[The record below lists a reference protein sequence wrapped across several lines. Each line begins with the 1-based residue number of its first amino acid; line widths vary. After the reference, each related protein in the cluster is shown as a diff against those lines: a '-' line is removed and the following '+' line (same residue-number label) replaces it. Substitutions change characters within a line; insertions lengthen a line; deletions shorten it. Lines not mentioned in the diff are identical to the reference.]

1 MWLGVLSKNTKTMF
15 TYFLQVNLCWLLFYG
30 LYYVLL
36 SRETF
41 FNLNR
46 IYLIISLLAGLAL
59 PFAANWLQTETP
71 LAIPLDSILLPTFVV
86 GIKGQVQE
94 MILPLNASNT
104 EGGYA
109 WNWWTVISTLYF
121 IGVGV
126 MSLRFFHGLFSL
138 FLTFKTANFD
148 KKDGVFVAYTEGVSQ
163 PFSFFNFIFINNK
176 ALQDIDFQNIMQHEK
191 AHAKQGHSFDVV
203 FLELLNIVF
212 WCSPFIYLYKNSLR
226 IVHEYLADAAVLR
239 SVPKKQYGILLIQQS
254 QTGRALALAN
264 PFFSQLK
271 KRIIM
276 MTRNPSK
283 RRALGKYVFALP
295 IFLLLVSFLATPN
308 NAAMTATENMSNK
321 VISKISDS
329 KEPLKKRVEVGTVLE
344 NQALMSETTVSMEEK
359 PIVCLPIGS
368 RKPIIGG
375 EIAKGIFQSIDGL
388 MLHNNTSRQYR
399 ISQFQVYKIA
409 PSGIVSKVLFND
421 GNVLQGTARDLVEKA
436 DYGDEFYFKDI
447 LVSKNF
453 SKDLENFGTLHFSVG
468 DYSRNPDFIDNA
480 FKVTLAGFENGAIDM
495 ALVKQQTQF
504 RLIQPAQK
512 TCDVQSFD
520 AYKTSETGEM
530 TETIHN
536 TGSAFKAPIL
546 KLLKSVEDGDKLFFE
561 NIKTRCPNDVNA
573 QDYPSMAFNI
583 KGKNTS
589 KSLKSDVEKAGL
601 YADLKKYDIDGG
613 SIKGS
618 YGILSPE
625 RAYLYPRGPSSIGAW
640 GKNLSDTTQPL
651 TIVEELPHF
660 VGGQDSM
667 FRWIGRNILY
677 PTTAREK
684 QVEGTVYVGFV
695 VETDGRISEVK
706 VKREPFYPKDTLKMN
721 DINGMQG
728 FKLITSPAEGSLG
741 RETVRMVKAMP
752 KWAPGRDKGKFV
764 RVAYTLPIK
773 FKLE

>member
-1 MWLGVLSKNTKTMF
+1 MF

-41 FNLNR
+41 FKLNR
-46 IYLIISLLAGLAL
+46 IYLIVSLLAGLIL
-59 PFAANWLQTETP
+59 PCAANWLQTETP
-71 LAIPLDSILLPTFVV
+71 LAIPLDSIMLPTFVV

-94 MILPLNASNT
+94 MVLPLNASNT
-104 EGGYA
+104 EGGYV
-109 WNWWTVISTLYF
+109 WNWWTIISTLYF

-126 MSLRFFHGLFSL
+126 MSLRFFHGLFRL
-138 FLTFKTANFD
+138 FSTFKTANFV
-148 KKDGVFVAYTEGVSQ
+148 KKDGVTVAFTEGVSQ

-203 FLELLNIVF
+203 FLELLNIIF
-212 WCSPFIYLYKNSLR
+212 WCSPLVYLYKNSLR

-271 KRIIM
+271 KRILM

-283 RRALGKYVFALP
+283 RRALGKYIFALP

-308 NAAMTATENMSNK
+308 NGIMKTTE
-321 VISKISDS
+321 
-329 KEPLKKRVEVGTVLE
+329 
-344 NQALMSETTVSMEEK
+344 TVSNNAISSVFIPKK
-359 PIVCLPIGS
+359 PSMTLKTKENNVQLP
-368 RKPIIGG
+368 P
-375 EIAKGIFQSIDGL
+375 
-388 MLHNNTSRQYR
+388 
-399 ISQFQVYKIA
+399 VKI
-409 PSGIVSKVLFND
+409 
-421 GNVLQGTARDLVEKA
+421 E
-436 DYGDEFYFKDI
+436 
-447 LVSKNF
+447 
-453 SKDLENFGTLHFSVG
+453 
-468 DYSRNPDFIDNA
+468 NA
-480 FKVTLAGFENGAIDM
+480 FKVTLAGLENGAIDLD
-495 ALVKQQTQF
+495 LVKKQTQF

-561 NIKTRCPNDVNA
+561 NIKTRCPNDVTA
-573 QDYPSMAFNI
+573 QDYPSMTFDI

-589 KSLKSDVEKAGL
+589 KSLKSDVEKGGF
-601 YADLKKYDIDGG
+601 YADLKKVDTDGG
-613 SIKGS
+613 GIKGS
-618 YGILSPE
+618 EGILSPE
-625 RAYLYPRGPSSIGAW
+625 RAYLYPRGPSSRGAW
-640 GKNLSDTTQPL
+640 GKNLTDTTQPL

-667 FRWIGRNILY
+667 FRWIGRNIRY

-695 VETDGRISEVK
+695 VEIDGRISDVK

-728 FKLITSPAEGSLG
+728 FKLITSTAEGSLG

-752 KWAPGRDKGKFV
+752 KWVPGRDKGKFV